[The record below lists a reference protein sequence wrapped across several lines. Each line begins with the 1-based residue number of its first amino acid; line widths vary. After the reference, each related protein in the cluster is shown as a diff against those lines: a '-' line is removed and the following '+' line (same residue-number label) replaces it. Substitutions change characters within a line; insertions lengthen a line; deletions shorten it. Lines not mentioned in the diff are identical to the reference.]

1 MSNDGETQ
9 NYILDSSEID
19 NSSHVAL
26 SNIST
31 PNDVLRRRST
41 KRTST
46 TNMSKQRRVQA
57 PPKSPKR
64 IPQWLWI
71 IIAKSLGIKT
81 TPNEKPVLSGILY
94 LLTLASAGCKNYIVF
109 ELFII

>member
-1 MSNDGETQ
+1 MSNNGETQ
-9 NYILDSSEID
+9 NYILNSNEID
-19 NSSHVAL
+19 SSSHVAL

-31 PNDVLRRRST
+31 PNDVMRRRSN
-41 KRTST
+41 KRLST
-46 TNMSKQRRVQA
+46 ANMSKQRRVQA

-94 LLTLASAGCKNYIVF
+94 LITLASAGCKNYIF
-109 ELFII
+109 L